1 MLRFHVP
8 AMACGGCA
16 KSVSK
21 ALLAVDSEARI
32 EIDLPT
38 RHVQVD
44 TKLSDEALLAVL
56 EQAGFPA
63 ECQAEVAS

>member
-1 MLRFHVP
+1 MLRFYVP

-21 ALLAVDSEARI
+21 ALLAVDHEARI

-44 TKLSDEALLAVL
+44 TNLSDEALLAAL

-63 ECQAEVAS
+63 ERQAEVAS